1 MAWEILGED
10 LEEAAAG
17 ALAAA
22 GAPEEAARLVAR
34 HLVDNEVIGHPSHGV
49 IRLREYW
56 DAIRRGELIPA
67 ARPRITHE
75 TAASAQVDGGWT
87 FGQVVAE
94 FAAGLAVRK
103 ARITG
108 VSAVAVR
115 RVKHIGRLGRY
126 AELAAEAGA
135 AAVIF
140 TSGGGRGVNQAPF
153 GGLDRKL
160 SSNPFAMSFPSGLE
174 GPFVLDMATSAAA
187 EGKIRMHRAEGL
199 ETPPGWIIDRDGN
212 PTTDPND
219 YYEGGALLPLGGAEG
234 HKGYALAFMID
245 LFSGVLSGGG
255 SPGDPAR
262 SLSNN
267 TTIIV
272 LDPSRFAP
280 LEALKERAAR
290 MTAHIKDTRLR
301 DAGRPVKYPGEIE
314 AAARAADRNRPI
326 RLPDATRAGFLSVLR
341 ELSLPDPAPLMKS
354 GVSQPVK
361 SGVSQPVLPLH

>member
-10 LEEAAAG
+10 LEAIAAA

-56 DAIRRGELIPA
+56 DAIRRGDLIPA

-174 GPFVLDMATSAAA
+174 GPYVLDMATSAAA
-187 EGKIRMHRAEGL
+187 EGKIRMHRAQGL

-255 SPGDPAR
+255 SPGDPAD

-267 TTIIV
+267 TTIIA

-280 LEALKERAAR
+280 LEVLKERAAR

-301 DAGRPVKYPGEIE
+301 DASRPVKYPGEIE
-314 AAARAADRNRPI
+314 AAARSANRNRPI

-341 ELSLPDPAPLMKS
+341 ELSLPEPAPLLKS

-361 SGVSQPVLPLH
+361 SGVSQPVLPLP

>member
-1 MAWEILGED
+1 MARDILPED
-10 LEEAAAG
+10 LEEVVTG
-17 ALAAA
+17 AFSAA
-22 GAPEEAARLVAR
+22 GAPQEAARLVAR

-56 DAIRRGELIPA
+56 DAIRRGELIPG
-67 ARPRITHE
+67 ARPRITRE
-75 TAASAQVDGGWT
+75 TAASAQIDGGWT

-94 FAAGLAVRK
+94 FAVGLAVRK

-108 VSAVAVR
+108 VSAAAVR

-140 TSGGGRGVNQAPF
+140 TSGGGHGVNQAPF

-160 SSNPFAMSFPSGLE
+160 SSNPLAMSFPSGPA
-174 GPFVLDMATSAAA
+174 GPYVLDMATSAAA
-187 EGKIRMHRAEGL
+187 EGKIRMHRAQGL
-199 ETPPGWIIDRDGN
+199 ETPPGWMIDRDGN

-245 LFSGVLSGGG
+245 LFTGVLSGGG
-255 SPGDPAR
+255 APGDPAD

-272 LDPSRFAP
+272 LDPRRFAP
-280 LEALKERAAR
+280 LEDLKERAAR

-301 DAGRPVKYPGEIE
+301 DARRPVKYPGEIE
-314 AAARAADRNRPI
+314 AEARAANRNRPI
-326 RLPDATRAGFLSVLR
+326 RLPDAAWAGVLSVLR
-341 ELSLPDPAPLMKS
+341 ELSLPKPARL
-354 GVSQPVK
+354 
-361 SGVSQPVLPLH
+361 

>member
-1 MAWEILGED
+1 MARDILPED
-10 LEEAAAG
+10 LEEVVTG
-17 ALAAA
+17 AFSAA
-22 GAPEEAARLVAR
+22 GAPPEAARLVAR

-56 DAIRRGELIPA
+56 DAIRRGELDPA
-67 ARPRITHE
+67 ARPQIAHE
-75 TAASAQVDGGWT
+75 TAASAQIDGGWT

-94 FAAGLAVRK
+94 FAVGLAVRK

-108 VSAVAVR
+108 VSAAAVH

-140 TSGGGRGVNQAPF
+140 TSGGGHGVNQAPF

-160 SSNPFAMSFPSGLE
+160 SSNPLAMSFPSGPA
-174 GPFVLDMATSAAA
+174 GPYVLDMATSAAA
-187 EGKIRMHRAEGL
+187 EGKIRMHRAQGL
-199 ETPPGWIIDRDGN
+199 ETPPGWMIDRDGN

-245 LFSGVLSGGG
+245 LFTGVLSGGG
-255 SPGDPAR
+255 APGDPAR

-280 LEALKERAAR
+280 LDELKERAAR

-314 AAARAADRNRPI
+314 AEARAANRNRPI
-326 RLPDATRAGFLSVLR
+326 RLPDAAWAGVLSVLR
-341 ELSLPDPAPLMKS
+341 ELSLPEPARL
-354 GVSQPVK
+354 
-361 SGVSQPVLPLH
+361 

>member
-1 MAWEILGED
+1 MAREFLRED
-10 LEEAAAG
+10 LEEVVTG
-17 ALAAA
+17 AFRAA

-56 DAIRRGELIPA
+56 DAIRRGELIPG
-67 ARPRITHE
+67 ARPRITRE
-75 TAASAQVDGGWT
+75 AAATAQIDGGWT
-87 FGQVVAE
+87 FGQVAAE
-94 FAAGLAVRK
+94 FAVGLAVRK

-108 VSAVAVR
+108 VSAAAVR
-115 RVKHIGRLGRY
+115 RVKHVGRLGRY
-126 AELAAEAGA
+126 AELAAEAGT

-140 TSGGGRGVNQAPF
+140 TSGGGHGVNQAPF

-160 SSNPFAMSFPSGLE
+160 SSNPLAMSFPSGLG
-174 GPFVLDMATSAAA
+174 GPYVLDMATSAAA
-187 EGKIRMHRAEGL
+187 EGKVRMHRAQGS

-245 LFSGVLSGGG
+245 LFSSVLSGGG
-255 SPGDPAR
+255 APGDPAD

-272 LDPSRFAP
+272 LDPRRFAP
-280 LEALKERAAR
+280 LDDLKERAAR

-301 DAGRPVKYPGEIE
+301 DAGRPVRYPGEIE
-314 AAARAADRNRPI
+314 AEARAANRNRPI
-326 RLPDATRAGFLSVLR
+326 RLPDAAWAGVLSVLR
-341 ELSLPDPAPLMKS
+341 ELSLPEPAPL
-354 GVSQPVK
+354 
-361 SGVSQPVLPLH
+361 